1 MMVSS
6 AFCKLNSFGSYR
18 LGVHS
23 PGTDIDLLV
32 VGPSCVG
39 REEHFFGKEK
49 SHFKKSLYQIL
60 KDHQLTKSITPVP
73 YTQVPVIKIC
83 FDGIDFD
90 ILYARLGNKI
100 IDEKIDLHDDNLLKS
115 VDAQS
120 IYSLNGV

>member
-1 MMVSS
+1 
-6 AFCKLNSFGSYR
+6 
-18 LGVHS
+18 
-23 PGTDIDLLV
+23 
-32 VGPSCVG
+32 
-39 REEHFFGKEK
+39 
-49 SHFKKSLYQIL
+49 
-60 KDHQLTKSITPVP
+60 VP